1 MNKSDRKAIS
11 SCSSSFRCLSPRYCF
26 LCPCCVSEEQSMLTK
41 TQQYMYFISVPE
53 NIFPTTVC
61 LAATI
66 YWCLSN
72 KLNYERAQPALRSYF
87 SAAFVPHL
95 VFPILLNHKQFN
107 LRRPRGALPLKGN
120 ESTDVAS
127 TFSKTLQQN
136 WILAPSASRP
146 SWPWKQIKLF
156 HKKSFSSMECFRMLI
171 I

>member
-41 TQQYMYFISVPE
+41 TQQYMYLISVPE

-72 KLNYERAQPALRSYF
+72 KLNYESAQPASRSYF

-95 VFPILLNHKQFN
+95 VFPDTAQPQTIQ
-107 LRRPRGALPLKGN
+107 
-120 ESTDVAS
+120 
-127 TFSKTLQQN
+127 
-136 WILAPSASRP
+136 LATPQRSASSQRSRQMWLLLFQDP
-146 SWPWKQIKLF
+146 PTKLDIGTIC
-156 HKKSFSSMECFRMLI
+156 FSAKLTLKANKI
-171 I
+171 IS

>member
-41 TQQYMYFISVPE
+41 TQQYMYLISVPE

-61 LAATI
+61 SAATI

-72 KLNYERAQPALRSYF
+72 KLNYESAQPALRSYF

-107 LRRPRGALPLKGN
+107 LRRPRGAFPLKGV
-120 ESTDVAS
+120 DRCGFY
-127 TFSKTLQQN
+127 FSKTLQQN

>member
-72 KLNYERAQPALRSYF
+72 KLNYESAQPASRSYF

-107 LRRPRGALPLKGN
+107 LRRPRGAFPLKGVDRCGFYFFQDPP
-120 ESTDVAS
+120 TKLDIG
-127 TFSKTLQQN
+127 TICFSAKLTLKAN
-136 WILAPSASRP
+136 
-146 SWPWKQIKLF
+146 K
-156 HKKSFSSMECFRMLI
+156 I
-171 I
+171 IS

>member
-72 KLNYERAQPALRSYF
+72 KLNYESAQPALRSYF

-95 VFPILLNHKQFN
+95 VFSDTAQPQTIQLATPQRSVSSQRKRVDRCGFYFFQDPPTKLDI
-107 LRRPRGALPLKGN
+107 G
-120 ESTDVAS
+120 TIC
-127 TFSKTLQQN
+127 FSAKLTLEAN
-136 WILAPSASRP
+136 
-146 SWPWKQIKLF
+146 K
-156 HKKSFSSMECFRMLI
+156 I
-171 I
+171 IS